1 MASGFY
7 PPGAEYDPNAPYNEV
22 EPPEMEVELTA
33 TVTMTKTITVWTNK
47 VWRVYDEEGYCSTE
61 SDGFDPEE
69 AWDEATYSLEMS
81 LQLALEEITNLR
93 KEAEAHQL
101 KLEAHYGVRHNTIP
115 GANHPDAEFLKM
127 RKQLSDAMDRIRH
140 LKALEDALGEWETEE
155 REIEFEV

>member
-33 TVTMTKTITVWTNK
+33 TVTMTKTTPFWTNK

-127 RKQLSDAMDRIRH
+127 RKQLVDAMDRVRH